1 MSADSLAA
9 IGNAA
14 ASVPAA
20 AASSA
25 PRQPRPPSVVDTGP
39 TPNPNPV
46 LVALPT
52 PSLDVNPANTVT
64 SSNTDNST
72 PDAAALKKSVETLN
86 NFVQPRQ
93 GNIEFN
99 LDTTTGK
106 TLLQVVDTETNTVLL
121 QIPSKLALALAQD
134 AGSTTQGLLIKS
146 SA

>member
-52 PSLDVNPANTVT
+52 PSLDVDPATTVT

-86 NFVQPRQ
+86 SFVQPRQ